1 MQQAVAG
8 YKYQIHRYK
17 QNIHNE
23 TNNNKGWYNDYAW
36 FAAFSLF
43 KNMLLSEFVYS

>member
-8 YKYQIHRYK
+8 YKYQTHRYK

-23 TNNNKGWYNDYAW
+23 TNNNKGWYNDYAQ
-36 FAAFSLF
+36 FAAFSLYTCPM
-43 KNMLLSEFVYS
+43 KTSNIKH